1 LIKIC
6 YAKNSLYKPC
16 FKKIERKR
24 NFRKEVREFIKNPD
38 KDMKPIIKYDKESNI
53 LSIRFSKKKSAD
65 SEVKGNVV
73 IDYDE
78 NGEIVAIEI
87 MKISLDEFLRVHR
100 EIPLK
105 EYIKV

>member
-1 LIKIC
+1 
-6 YAKNSLYKPC
+6 
-16 FKKIERKR
+16 
-24 NFRKEVREFIKNPD
+24 
-38 KDMKPIIKYDKESNI
+38 MKPIIKYDKESNI

-78 NGEIVAIEI
+78 NGKIVAIEI

>member
-1 LIKIC
+1 M
-6 YAKNSLYKPC
+6 
-16 FKKIERKR
+16 R
-24 NFRKEVREFIKNPD
+24 
-38 KDMKPIIKYDKESNI
+38 PIIKYDEEANI
-53 LSIRFSKKKSAD
+53 LSIRFSKKKSVD

-87 MKISLDEFLRVHR
+87 MKINLDEFLKARR